1 MNEKEKLL
9 LNEANLTFSMLG
21 NGLNSL
27 RKSCIF
33 NVGLY
38 YQSFFSL
45 AIGIER
51 LLKIIIII
59 KYRCENNGL
68 FPTSEEINLKNFGHN
83 IIKLIDVLDIKI
95 EDGIELKILAF
106 LNNFNKESRY
116 FNIDGIIN
124 ENIKYENPL
133 HSWKKIQEDIL
144 KTIKKRKKIPNKEVL
159 ATRLDEIL
167 SVFMYD
173 LNDNIIDH
181 SINLLN
187 AYESMED
194 LQKYETEYVFYIIRK
209 IVWKLNELERTKPT
223 MPYLTEVFYVYL
235 GSYTSSEIRNKK
247 NWLECT

>member
-9 LNEANLTFSMLG
+9 LNEAKLTYSMLG

-27 RKSCIF
+27 RKSTIL

-45 AIGIER
+45 SIGIER
-51 LLKIIIII
+51 LLKMIIII

-68 FPTSEEINLKNFGHN
+68 FPTSEEINIKNFGHN
-83 IIKLIDVLDIKI
+83 IIKLIDFLDIKI

-106 LNNFNKESRY
+106 LNDFNKESRY

-124 ENIKYENPL
+124 GNIDYENPL

-144 KTIKKRKKIPNKEVL
+144 KIIKKRKKISNKEIL
-159 ATRLDEIL
+159 ATQLDEI
-167 SVFMYD
+167 SSIFMYD
-173 LNDNIIDH
+173 LNENIIDH

-194 LQKYETEYVFYIIRK
+194 LQKYETEYVFYIIRS
-209 IVWKLNELERTKPT
+209 IVWKLKELERPT
-223 MPYLTEVFYVYL
+223 SMMPYLTEVFYIYL
-235 GSYTSSEIRNKK
+235 GSYTRGEIRNKK
-247 NWLECT
+247 NWLKST